1 MCVMCVCAKH
11 NEPEMCSRKF
21 LIMKSANARAI
32 TQSERERD
40 PCGEARAIWCLALLL
55 LLLSFVTVPS
65 LLYIKSGI
73 LMPHWTCVLSKECS
87 RFMCVCVFSFCVFP
101 LDKIV
106 VPLSIVTYTEIRSR
120 ARFHHENA
128 IYSHRMLYFPSTI
141 SFLHTFSFPI
151 VSSLKLS
158 HAALASLFHTL
169 CQQLLQSTWHFGC
182 GTSDRTDW
190 HQATEFRM
198 HLTMLHSASFRW
210 LHRNDLF

>member
-1 MCVMCVCAKH
+1 MWRSTRYLMFGIVIVITLICYSSIAIVYRKRYFDAALNVCA
-11 NEPEMCSRKF
+11 
-21 LIMKSANARAI
+21 
-32 TQSERERD
+32 
-40 PCGEARAIWCLALLL
+40 
-55 LLLSFVTVPS
+55 
-65 LLYIKSGI
+65 IKR
-73 LMPHWTCVLSKECS
+73 VLSLY
-87 RFMCVCVFSFCVFP
+87 VCVFSFCVFP

-151 VSSLKLS
+151 VSSSKLS

-169 CQQLLQSTWHFGC
+169 CQQLLQSTWQFGC

-198 HLTMLHSASFRW
+198 HLTKLHSASFRW